1 MTKDRHCTVGMD
13 GPSCKGRGG
22 EKGAGRVFQRGIW
35 RKFCMGN
42 FSVSAMGENTSFLRA
57 VGVGLKSPRETM
69 GL

>member
-22 EKGAGRVFQRGIW
+22 EKGAGRVSQGGIW
-35 RKFCMGN
+35 RN
-42 FSVSAMGENTSFLRA
+42 FSVSAMGENTSSLRA